1 MDHYLKTYPLEEEK
15 ILNALIVKADSFEQL
30 RFARPEYD
38 PSSFDQISSLYQNY
52 IIKKYSPVFGKIVL
66 FSPDD
71 DILNRMDQDP
81 HIFDPLSSISGQFRE
96 NILIRSR
103 EICFRNRETEDLY
116 QSMERKGRLSVAEG
130 KRNKVSFVPV
140 GRQMGYLSRSF
151 SDASL
156 AVNTSFFVMDQWDC
170 ATMFDYAG
178 IPLGLMIEN
187 GEVLN
192 PAQYDREAFLIRKDG
207 SISVEPFSLK
217 QLKVEIDETIFE
229 HGKNCIF
236 CERLHERITPR
247 GGIDLIIRN
256 GQLIACLP
264 DGLNPVPSGG
274 FVIHTDEKISF
285 TSKQKVTYHAPED
298 IIFAIQVGNSVMRNG
313 QSTDRFLSPFY
324 RFYDPFSVSYPPS
337 MYTLN
342 FRKTRAPRILFGSD
356 RDGKPMFIWI
366 EGAGKFGHVAGEE
379 SEGASM
385 SEAVMVAKD
394 AGMFNGIH
402 LDGGGSAQIL
412 MNGKRSLH
420 LSDRDAQTGK
430 EIERAVPM
438 ALIIR

>member
-1 MDHYLKTYPLEEEK
+1 MDHYLKTYPLEEGK
-15 ILNALIVKADSFEQL
+15 ILKALIVKADSFEQL
-30 RFARPEYD
+30 HFARPEYD

-52 IIKKYSPVFGKIVL
+52 IIKKYSPVFGRIVL

-71 DILNRMDQDP
+71 DILNRMYQDP
-81 HIFDPLSSISGQFRE
+81 QIFDPIALITQKFRNDIRLSSRQFSFRE
-96 NILIRSR
+96 TDTESL
-103 EICFRNRETEDLY
+103 FRQMESENRL
-116 QSMERKGRLSVAEG
+116 RIAEG

-140 GRQMGYLSRSF
+140 GRQLGYLSHSF
-151 SDASL
+151 SDVSL

-187 GEVLN
+187 GIVLN
-192 PAQYDREAFLIRKDG
+192 PAQYDREAFLVRKDG
-207 SISVEPFSLK
+207 NISVEPFSLK
-217 QLKVEIDETIFE
+217 QLKVEIAGTVFE
-229 HGKNCIF
+229 HGKNGIF
-236 CERLHERITPR
+236 CERLHERITPH
-247 GGIDLIIRN
+247 GGTDLIIRN
-256 GQLIACLP
+256 DRLIACLP
-264 DGLNPVPSGG
+264 DGSNPVPSGG

-285 TSKQKVTYHAPED
+285 TSAQKVIYHAPQD
-298 IIFAIQVGNSVMRNG
+298 IFFAIQVGNSVMRNG

-356 RDGKPMFIWI
+356 QNGRPMFIWI

-385 SEAVMVAKD
+385 SETVMVAKD
-394 AGMFNGIH
+394 AGMFNGVH

-412 MNGKRSLH
+412 MNGKRALR

-438 ALIIR
+438 TLIIK